1 MTWLIKIFTLS
12 PSLVRRKAHSV
23 NNVNNLGISGE
34 PIQKGKKERED
45 YSLKWQWYSANAF
58 DLSLF

>member
-23 NNVNNLGISGE
+23 NNVNNLEISGE

-45 YSLKWQWYSANAF
+45 YSLKRQ
-58 DLSLF
+58 